1 MPYFTKG
8 WDSRMWN
15 RSRDTD
21 RERNAREREARI
33 RGEDPPDERPAGY
46 WVFVAVVG
54 IVALAVAVFFV
65 FS

>member
-1 MPYFTKG
+1 M
-8 WDSRMWN
+8 RH

-33 RGEDPPDERPAGY
+33 RGEDPPDKRPAGY